1 MHVLA
6 QICVQLAY
14 FVAKLLAGSFFAAT
28 FLLLTLG
35 FQSASPD
42 RDGGGGMA
50 AMALA
55 VFLLLAGVGV
65 GLNVLV
71 CGLLARSAA
80 RAQAV
85 AEESCISRSAG

>member
-1 MHVLA
+1 
-6 QICVQLAY
+6 
-14 FVAKLLAGSFFAAT
+14 
-28 FLLLTLG
+28 
-35 FQSASPD
+35 
-42 RDGGGGMA
+42 
-50 AMALA
+50 MALA